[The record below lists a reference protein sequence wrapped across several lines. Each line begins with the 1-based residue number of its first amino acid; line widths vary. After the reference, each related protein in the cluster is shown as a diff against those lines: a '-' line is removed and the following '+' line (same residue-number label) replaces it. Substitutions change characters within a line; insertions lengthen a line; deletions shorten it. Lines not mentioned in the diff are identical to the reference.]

1 MVCAAHGNQQKL
13 KKAYFFFQI
22 GYHINFVVFFN
33 K

>member
-1 MVCAAHGNQQKL
+1 MVCAAHGNKQKL
-13 KKAYFFFQI
+13 KWLIFFQI